1 MTMSPEQTAADQQLL
16 SIVQRIE
23 ALEEQIKGL
32 NDDKSGVYDE
42 ARSNGFDVKIL
53 RKLIAERRKSADVR
67 SEEQAILELYRDA
80 LARAEEPRAR
90 NAHARAA

>member
-1 MTMSPEQTAADQQLL
+1 MTETAAADQQLL

-32 NDDKSGVYDE
+32 NKDKSEVYQE
-42 ARSNGFDVKIL
+42 ARGNGFDVAIL
-53 RKLIAERRKSADVR
+53 RRLVTERRKPADER
-67 SEEQAILELYRDA
+67 SEEEAILELYREA
-80 LARAEEPRAR
+80 VARAESPRAR